1 MAASI
6 YKPLYQ
12 YQFTSRMHDI
22 DAAGVMF
29 FGRFFYHLHDA
40 YESFLNSHEQS
51 IAQLLNSDFHF
62 PISHSEMD
70 FKSPIILN
78 EIITIDLSLDKIETD
93 KFILHYQFRDSS
105 GISKATANTHHVC
118 LDASS
123 KQRTPVPDKLLRI
136 LTMNND

>member
-6 YKPLYQ
+6 YKSLYR

-51 IAQLLNSDFHF
+51 IAQLLNSDFLF

-78 EIITIDLSLDKIETD
+78 EIITIDLSLDEIKTD
-93 KFILHYQFRDSS
+93 KYILHYQFIELS
-105 GISKATANTHHVC
+105 GVIKAVGSTHHVC
-118 LDASS
+118 LDAKS
-123 KQRTPVPDKLLRI
+123 KQRKSVPDELLRI
-136 LTMNND
+136 LTINNN